1 MLRIEGIV
9 AEYSG
14 MKALNEVS
22 VNSDSN
28 EVVSIVGSN
37 GAGKSTLLKA
47 ISGTVRCTRGDIYFR
62 GENITL
68 MEAYKRTRLG
78 IIHVPEGRRVFPSM
92 TVMENLELGAYRS
105 EARGSSS
112 ETLIRVLGYFPKLK
126 ERAVQLAGTL
136 SGGEQQ
142 MLAIGRGLMA
152 SPLLLM
158 LDEPSLGLS
167 PLMASFIFDTVQ
179 NIRKNVNFGL
189 ILVEQRAV
197 EALDLCDRGYIL
209 DTGKII
215 LSGNRDVLM
224 GNPMIQKSF
233 LGSLS

>member
-1 MLRIEGIV
+1 MLRLEGIV

-22 VNSDSN
+22 IKSESN
-28 EVVSIVGSN
+28 EVISIIGSN

-47 ISGTVRCTRGDIYFR
+47 ISGTVSCTAGDIYFR
-62 GENITL
+62 GMNITR
-68 MEAYKRTRLG
+68 MESYQRTRLG

-92 TVMENLELGAYRS
+92 TVMENLELGAYRR
-105 EARGSSS
+105 EARALSS
-112 ETLIRVLGYFPKLK
+112 ETLIHVLEYFPKLK
-126 ERAVQLAGTL
+126 ERAMQLAGTL

-142 MLAIGRGLMA
+142 MLTIGRGLMA

-167 PLMASFIFDTVQ
+167 PLMTSFIFDTVQ
-179 NIRKNVNFGL
+179 NIRKSVNFGL

-197 EALDLCDRGYIL
+197 EALELCDRGYIL
-209 DTGKII
+209 DTGKVV
-215 LSGNRDVLM
+215 LSGSRDMLM

-233 LGSLS
+233 LGSLG

>member
-1 MLRIEGIV
+1 MLRLEGIV

-14 MKALNEVS
+14 MKALNGIS
-22 VNSDSN
+22 INSDSN

-37 GAGKSTLLKA
+37 GAGKSTLLKV
-47 ISGTVRCTRGDIYFR
+47 ISGTVTCTSGNLYFQDVNVTR
-62 GENITL
+62 

-92 TVMENLELGAYRS
+92 TVIENLELGAYRRV
-105 EARGSSS
+105 ARNSSS
-112 ETLIRVLGYFPKLK
+112 ETLARVLEYFPILK
-126 ERAVQLAGTL
+126 ERALQLAGSL

-152 SPLLLM
+152 APLLLM

-167 PLMASFIFDTVQ
+167 PLMASFIFDTIQ
-179 NIRKNVNFGL
+179 NIRRKQSLSL

-197 EALDLCDRGYIL
+197 EALELCDRGYIL
-209 DTGKII
+209 ETGKIVM
-215 LSGNRDVLM
+215 SGDRNLLM
-224 GNPMIQKSF
+224 GNPIIQKSF
-233 LGSLS
+233 LGSIS

>member
-1 MLRIEGIV
+1 MLRLEGVV

-14 MKALNEVS
+14 MKALMGVTI
-22 VNSDSN
+22 NSENN
-28 EVVSIVGSN
+28 EVVSIIGSN

-47 ISGTVRCTRGDIYFR
+47 ISGTVRCTAGNIYFDGANVTR
-62 GENITL
+62 

-92 TVMENLELGAYRS
+92 TVLENLELGAYRKT
-105 EARGSSS
+105 ARSASS
-112 ETLIRVLGYFPKLK
+112 ETLIHVLEYFPILK
-126 ERAVQLAGTL
+126 ERAVQLASSL

-152 SPLLLM
+152 APLLLM

-167 PLMASFIFDTVQ
+167 PLMATFIFDTVQ
-179 NIRKNVNFGL
+179 NIRKKQNFSL

-197 EALDLCDRGYIL
+197 EALELCDRGYIL
-209 DTGKII
+209 DSGKIVMEGDKNI
-215 LSGNRDVLM
+215 LM

-233 LGSLS
+233 LGTVN